1 MADRIDFVAEQ
12 VDSVGLVIGKRKDVD
27 NSAAHRILPRFI
39 NELDALETVIGENLL
54 DRRSRQRIAYTDRE
68 NALPQALHAHHLL
81 DQRLGVGTNRQV
93 TVRKVLYGIEGSGA
107 LHDARR
113 IFLPELDRTF
123 VGGREKEQPLFVQKR
138 GKVVV
143 RVTRRIA
150 VLHHEHMDAAPLA
163 HGTGSHERI

>member
-93 TVRKVLYGIEGSGA
+93 TVRKVLYRIEGSGA

-113 IFLPELDRTF
+113 IFLPELDRT
-123 VGGREKEQPLFVQKR
+123 L
-138 GKVVV
+138 
-143 RVTRRIA
+143 
-150 VLHHEHMDAAPLA
+150 
-163 HGTGSHERI
+163 